1 MTRPICSAKVTWVLA
16 GVCLLGLAGCKEDPA
31 PNAAPAP
38 RTLELSVA
46 QALARP
52 VDRLYSTPGSVTS
65 EERIEVSSRATGYI
79 QRIGVNEGDVISAG
93 DVLVEIDPTEV
104 EGAIRRAEAALS
116 SAQTSLENAETDH
129 ARLAGLQQ
137 SGAVSTEA
145 LRQATVARDLAR
157 AGLAEAQ
164 AVLDTALAGR
174 KYTTLLSPIDG
185 IVVARRKQVGDMAS
199 PGIPILAIESRKRLL
214 FRTSVSESQI
224 ANVHVGA
231 AARIEIDAL
240 AEIDIPGQI
249 LRVIPSGD
257 PVTRRYD
264 VELALPADLDAF
276 PGMFGR
282 AHFVI
287 GSDMVVLVPNLA
299 LANRGGLTGVFVV
312 GDDSVARFRWVHRG
326 RVFGPYTEV
335 RAGLEGGETILAR
348 DVGRVR
354 DGDLIVAAEAG
365 SGQ

>member
-1 MTRPICSAKVTWVLA
+1 MTRPTYIAKATWALA
-16 GVCLLGLAGCKEDPA
+16 GLCLLGLAACKQDPA
-31 PNAAPAP
+31 PNAAPDA
-38 RTLELSVA
+38 RTLELPVV
-46 QALARP
+46 QVLARP

-93 DVLVEIDPTEV
+93 DILVEIDPTEV

-116 SAQTSLENAETDH
+116 SAKTSLENAETDH
-129 ARLAGLQQ
+129 ARLAGLQER
-137 SGAVSTEA
+137 GAVSLEA
-145 LRQATVARDLAR
+145 LRQTTVARDLAR

-164 AVLDTALAGR
+164 AVLDTALAGQ

-185 IVVARRKQVGDMAS
+185 IVVARRKQVGDLAS
-199 PGIPILAIESRKRLL
+199 PGIPILTIESRERLL

-224 ANVHVGA
+224 ANVQVGA

-240 AEIDIPGQI
+240 AEIDIPGEV

-264 VELALPADLDAF
+264 VDLALPAGLGAF

-287 GSDMVVLVPNLA
+287 GSDIVVLVPNLA
-299 LANRGGLTGVFVV
+299 LATRGGLTGVFVV
-312 GDDSVARFRWVHRG
+312 GDDRIARFRWVHGG
-326 RVFGPYTEV
+326 RVFGASTEI

-348 DVGRVR
+348 DDGRVR
-354 DGDLIVAAEAG
+354 DGDLIVTAG
-365 SGQ
+365 AGPGQ

>member
-1 MTRPICSAKVTWVLA
+1 MTRPIYSAKVTWILA
-16 GVCLLGLAGCKEDPA
+16 GVCLLGVAGCKEDPA
-31 PNAAPAP
+31 ANTAPAP
-38 RTLELSVA
+38 RSLELSVE
-46 QALARP
+46 QVLARP

-79 QRIGVNEGDVISAG
+79 QRIGANEGDVISAG
-93 DVLVEIDPTEV
+93 DILVEIDPTDV

-116 SAQTSLENAETDH
+116 SAQTSLQNAEADH
-129 ARLAGLQQ
+129 ARLARLQQ

-164 AVLDTALAGR
+164 AVRDTALAGR

-185 IVVARRKQVGDMAS
+185 IVVARRKQVGDLAS
-199 PGIPILAIESRKRLL
+199 PGIPILTIESRKRLL
-214 FRTSVSESQI
+214 FRTSVSESQV

-240 AEIDIPGQI
+240 AGIDIPGQI

-287 GSDMVVLVPNLA
+287 GSDMVVQVPNLA

-312 GDDSVARFRWVHRG
+312 GDDSVAQFRWVHRG
-326 RVFGPYTEV
+326 RLFGPYTEV
-335 RAGLEGGETILAR
+335 RAGLEGGETILAH
-348 DVGRVR
+348 DDGRVR
-354 DGDLIVAAEAG
+354 DGDMIVVVEG